1 MPAAKA
7 VYVCQV
13 CGQTAPKWQGRC
25 HGCGSW
31 NSFTPAGEPAADAP
45 AVRSSRKL
53 MQALKEPRS
62 TPALR
67 SLAECVGTVE
77 PRWPTGL
84 AELDR
89 VLGGGVVPGSV
100 ILLGGEP
107 GIGKSTLLL
116 QAGER
121 LARQGHTVL
130 YVAGEESAAQI
141 GGRAERIG
149 VDADRF
155 YLLTQNSL
163 TDVFAAVG
171 RLHPDLVLVDSLQTV
186 FDPEVDAPPG
196 SLAQVRQVALD
207 FVTLAKEDG
216 AGVGSKGGDRSGSGA
231 GGAGGA
237 VGAGDGGPAVVLVG
251 HVTKSGL
258 LAGPKVVEHIVDV
271 VLSFEGEK
279 RSALRLLRAA
289 KNRFGST
296 QEVGIFQMGEHGLD
310 PVADPSQT
318 FLGERPVGAS
328 GSVVLAAMEGHRPV
342 MVEVQALVTPA
353 PFGGTPRRLVTGVD
367 PARAGMIL
375 AVLEKR
381 AGLNLATMEVYV
393 NVAGGILIDEPA
405 ADLAIALAVVSS
417 FRTMPPPADLAVA
430 GEIGLTGEVRSINL
444 PERRVAEAV
453 RAGFRRLLLPAGN
466 VRRLPLRADLEVE
479 AVGRL
484 EEAMC
489 WVER

>member
-1 MPAAKA
+1 MPAVKA
-7 VYVCQV
+7 AYVCQI

-25 HGCGSW
+25 HSCGSW
-31 NSFTPAGEPAADAP
+31 NSFVVAEPASEASA
-45 AVRSSRKL
+45 ASMTSAKL
-53 MQALKEPRS
+53 LQALKEPQR
-62 TPALR
+62 TPALIN
-67 SLAECVGTVE
+67 LAECVGMVE
-77 PRWPTGL
+77 PRLPTGL
-84 AELDR
+84 GEFDR

-116 QAGER
+116 QVGDR
-121 LARQGHTVL
+121 LARRGHTVL
-130 YVAGEESAAQI
+130 YVAGEESAAQV
-141 GGRAERIG
+141 GSRAERIG
-149 VDADRF
+149 ATAERF
-155 YLLTQNSL
+155 YLLNRNVL
-163 TDVFAAVG
+163 TDIFAAVG
-171 RLHPDLVLVDSLQTV
+171 SIRPDLVLVDSLQTV

-196 SLAQVRQVALD
+196 SLAQVRQVAVD
-207 FVTLAKEDG
+207 FVTLAKE
-216 AGVGSKGGDRSGSGA
+216 A
-231 GGAGGA
+231 GGAAGSKSGG
-237 VGAGDGGPAVVLVG
+237 GSSGPAVVLVG
-251 HVTKSGL
+251 HVTKNGL

-279 RSALRLLRAA
+279 RSALRLLRAT

-318 FLGERPVGAS
+318 FLGERPKGAP
-328 GSVVLAAMEGHRPV
+328 GSVALAAMEGLRPV

-367 PARAGMIL
+367 PARAGMVL

-381 AGLNLATMEVYV
+381 AGFNLATMEVYV
-393 NVAGGILIDEPA
+393 NVAGGMLIDEPA
-405 ADLAIALAVVSS
+405 ADLAIALAVVSGL
-417 FRTMPPPADLAVA
+417 RAVPPPADMAVA

-444 PERRVAEAV
+444 PERRVAEAA

-466 VRRLPLRADLEVE
+466 VRRLPLRADLEIE

-484 EEAMC
+484 EEALS
-489 WVER
+489 WVEG

>member
-1 MPAAKA
+1 MPAVKA
-7 VYVCQV
+7 AYVCQV

-25 HGCGSW
+25 HACGSW
-31 NSFTPAGEPAADAP
+31 NSFTPVAASVSQAS
-45 AVRSSRKL
+45 AVISSSKL
-53 MQALKEPRS
+53 LRALKEPQS
-62 TPALR
+62 TPVIR
-67 SLAECVGTVE
+67 SLAECVGMAE

-84 AELDR
+84 VEFDR

-121 LARQGHTVL
+121 LARQGRTVL
-130 YVAGEESAAQI
+130 YVAGEESAAQVAS
-141 GGRAERIG
+141 RAERVG
-149 VDADRF
+149 ATAERF
-155 YLLTQNSL
+155 YLLNRNAL

-171 RLHPDLVLVDSLQTV
+171 HLHPDLVLVDSLQTV

-196 SLAQVRQVALD
+196 SLAQVRQVAVD
-207 FVTLAKEDG
+207 FVTLAKE
-216 AGVGSKGGDRSGSGA
+216 AGSAAGSKNGGGSS
-231 GGAGGA
+231 
-237 VGAGDGGPAVVLVG
+237 GPAVLLVG

-279 RSALRLLRAA
+279 RSALRLLRAT

-296 QEVGIFQMGEHGLD
+296 QEVGIFQMGERGLD

-318 FLGERPVGAS
+318 FLGERPKGAP

-367 PARAGMIL
+367 PARAGMVL

-393 NVAGGILIDEPA
+393 NVAGGMLIDEPA
-405 ADLAIALAVVSS
+405 ADLAIALAVVSG
-417 FRTMPPPADLAVA
+417 FRSVPVPADMAVA

-444 PERRVAEAV
+444 PERRLAEAA

-466 VRRLPLRADLEVE
+466 VRRLPLRADIEVE

-484 EEAMC
+484 EEALG